1 MEEIKNIILCGLG
14 AIGSIYAV
22 NFSQYDNNILK
33 ILVDKK
39 RFEKYKQEPLIFNG
53 KEYNFNY
60 ITPDTIENKADL
72 IIIAT
77 KNNGLDEA
85 ICNIKNCVGEK
96 TVILSL
102 LKISLNKYAKKRK
115 ANAVLN
121 ESALQ
126 LIPSYKAIGKSPENR
141 KGYLKIGVI
150 LIAIEIKII
159 YISKLHNLPK

>member
-1 MEEIKNIILCGLG
+1 MIKGNI
-14 AIGSIYAV
+14 
-22 NFSQYDNNILK
+22 NNILFFFK
-33 ILVDKK
+33 GIK
-39 RFEKYKQEPLIFNG
+39 KYKKTGQIIPLQKAPIIEKQERS
-53 KEYNFNY
+53 
-60 ITPDTIENKADL
+60 ENSFF
-72 IIIAT
+72 
-77 KNNGLDEA
+77 
-85 ICNIKNCVGEK
+85 
-96 TVILSL
+96 VILSL